1 MKKTGENMLTTNNN
15 VEEMVAVST
24 ALETPLP
31 VEPPPPQPPQPLMQE
46 KVNSLI
52 HEHLTDMWLLVTGE
66 DVKATPLASKE
77 YNGRPFAYL
86 CDGQMRLLTARG
98 YTLDALR
105 AVGIEMS

>member
-1 MKKTGENMLTTNNN
+1 MLATN
-15 VEEMVAVST
+15 VEELMAVN
-24 ALETPLP
+24 APLETVLP
-31 VEPPPPQPPQPLMQE
+31 VEMPGGIKEPQPQMQE

-66 DVKATPLASKE
+66 DVKADPRASKKYE
-77 YNGRPFAYL
+77 GRPFAYI
-86 CDGQMRLLTARG
+86 CDGQMRLLEARP